1 MELINFIFRL
11 GVVFAIFGFIWGIFQ
26 IGYSL
31 LRAGSTKSI
40 GEDYLIKMVK
50 YFFLVDV
57 TSIFCFDNE
66 LNMNQ
71 LIITALILLTYF
83 IGKLQNQQNKLVMF
97 QMVANGLPKQEVKF
111 DLKAEVVVIIMSVGF
126 FIGFMFFPQYAQ
138 NPVSIWFHDSIINI
152 EDTPIFGFIFKVIGF
167 IFIVNL
173 FFKMLNGFSQI
184 LSGKPLTQNVN
195 NKKDSNDSNDDSK
208 FDDFEELN

>member
-40 GEDYLIKMVK
+40 GEDYFIKLIK

-66 LNMNQ
+66 LNTNQ

-111 DLKAEVVVIIMSVGF
+111 DLRAEVTVIVMSILF
-126 FIGFMFFPQYAQ
+126 FIGFMFYPQYTQ

-167 IFIVNL
+167 IFIINL

-184 LSGKPLTQNVN
+184 ISGKPITQRGNDTT
-195 NKKDSNDSNDDSK
+195 KSNEDDTK